1 VAFGSAFAAWFVVTR
16 LILEV
21 GTPSLE
27 MEKRIFAAVLIS
39 IGFLWLWAAVA
50 PKLFPDLMKKEPAK
64 VQPATTTVASETPS
78 PVVSS
83 SATAAAA
90 PAVSTQAPEPVAV
103 PTTQPIE
110 ASAPTTATV
119 NAKDF
124 VARFSNR
131 GAQMVSFQLNHYTA
145 RPSSKTDTSNVELV
159 KEREA
164 GRTDYPF
171 AIEAADAAFTR
182 RANGALYAVREFDE
196 KGAHVI
202 EYRWSDGVHSVTKT
216 FRFTKDEYLFNFAVS
231 IAPPIPYRVAIG
243 PGIRTLGPDEKD
255 NQFIT
260 TGNGVV
266 QHDDSLKI
274 INREKAGSLTTFPA
288 VQYVGIEDNYF
299 LSALR
304 PEKSG
309 GALLRAVDVPAGAK
323 NEKRREIYAGV
334 NAAPDGIV
342 TGAAFFGP
350 KEATVVD
357 KYGFEKTLQLGVF
370 GIIARFFLAALLWLN
385 RFTKNYGFAIIVLTI
400 IIKLV
405 LYPLQHKWIVSMKK
419 MQKLQPKME
428 AIKARYKKAK
438 TDPEQRQKMN
448 AETMKLYQQ
457 EGINPAGGCL
467 PFVLQV
473 PILWGFYGLLTHA
486 IELRGAPFMLW
497 IQDLSM
503 KDPYYITPILMTVT
517 MFIQQAITPSTADP
531 AQKRMFMIMPLI
543 MGWIFKEFPTGVV
556 LYWLMQNVLTIVQ
569 QVIMNKFWK
578 DHPAELQAG

>member
-1 VAFGSAFAAWFVVTR
+1 
-16 LILEV
+16 
-21 GTPSLE
+21 

-64 VQPATTTVASETPS
+64 IQPASTDSPAVPAPPATT
-78 PVVSS
+78 S
-83 SATAAAA
+83 SAAIPVTATSTAATPAVTTAA
-90 PAVSTQAPEPVAV
+90 PAVVTAPVSQPV
-103 PTTQPIE
+103 E
-110 ASAPTTATV
+110 ASAQTPTTI
-119 NAKDF
+119 NEKDF

-131 GAQMVSFQLNHYTA
+131 GAQLVSFKLTNYRA
-145 RPSSKTDTSNVELV
+145 RPSSKTDMSNVELV
-159 KEREA
+159 KERDP
-164 GRTDYPF
+164 GRLDYPF

-182 RANGALYAVREFDE
+182 RANSALYAVREFDE
-196 KGAHVI
+196 KRAHVI
-202 EYRWSDGVHSVTKT
+202 EYQWSDGVHTVTKT
-216 FRFTKDEYLFNFAVS
+216 FRFVPKEYLFSFAVS
-231 IAPPIPYRVAIG
+231 VVPPIPYRITVG
-243 PGIRTLGPDEKD
+243 PGIRTLDPDEKD

-266 QHDDSLKI
+266 QHDDSLKVV
-274 INREKAGSLTTFPA
+274 NREKAGNLTTYPT
-288 VQYVGIEDNYF
+288 VQYIGIEDNYF

-309 GALLRAVDVPAGAK
+309 GALFRAIDVPAAAK
-323 NEKRREIYAGV
+323 NEKRREVYAGV
-334 NAAPDGIV
+334 NAASDGSV

-350 KEATVVD
+350 KEASVVD
-357 KYGFEKTLQLGVF
+357 RYGFEKTLQLGVF

-385 RFTKNYGFAIIVLTI
+385 KFTKNYGIAIIVLTI

-486 IELRGAPFMLW
+486 IELRGAPFGLW
-497 IQDLSM
+497 IHDLSM

-556 LYWLMQNVLTIVQ
+556 LYWLMQNVLTILQ

-578 DHPAELQAG
+578 DEPAEVQAS

>member
-1 VAFGSAFAAWFVVTR
+1 
-16 LILEV
+16 
-21 GTPSLE
+21 
-27 MEKRIFAAVLIS
+27 MEKRIFAAVLVS

-50 PKLFPDLMKKEPAK
+50 PKLFPDLMKKPEPVK
-64 VQPATTTVASETPS
+64 VQPATVSTATVTPTPVPNGASPAAS
-78 PVVSS
+78 
-83 SATAAAA
+83 AAAA
-90 PAVSTQAPEPVAV
+90 VPAVPVPVA
-103 PTTQPIE
+103 QPVE
-110 ASAPTTATV
+110 AAAQTLTTV
-119 NAKDF
+119 NASDF
-124 VARFSNR
+124 IARFSNR
-131 GAQMVSFQLNHYTA
+131 GGELVSFQLNHYKA
-145 RPSSKTDTSNVELV
+145 KPSSKTDTTNVDLV
-159 KEREA
+159 KERD
-164 GRTDYPF
+164 GSHTDYPF
-171 AIEAADAAFTR
+171 AIESADPVFTK
-182 RANGALYAVREFDE
+182 RANNALYAVREADE
-196 KGAHVI
+196 RGAHII

-216 FRFTKDEYLFNFAVS
+216 FRFTGEYLFNFAVAV
-231 IAPPIPYRVAIG
+231 APPMPYRVVIG

-266 QHDDSLKI
+266 QRDDSLKVI
-274 INREKAGSLTTFPA
+274 AREKAGSLTSFPSA
-288 VQYVGIEDNYF
+288 QYVGIEDNYF

-304 PEKSG
+304 PEKSNG
-309 GALLRAVDVPAGAK
+309 VLLRAIDVPAGAK

-334 NAAPDGIV
+334 NAAPDGAV

-357 KYGFEKTLQLGVF
+357 RYGFEKTLQLGVF

-385 RFTKNYGFAIIVLTI
+385 KFTRNYGFAIIVLTI

-448 AETMKLYQQ
+448 TETMKLYQQ

-497 IQDLSM
+497 IHDLSM
-503 KDPYYITPILMTVT
+503 KDPYYITPALMTIT
-517 MFIQQAITPSTADP
+517 MFVQQAITPSTADP

-556 LYWLMQNVLTIVQ
+556 LYWLMQNVLTILQ

-578 DHPAELQAG
+578 DQPPEATAG

>member
-1 VAFGSAFAAWFVVTR
+1 
-16 LILEV
+16 
-21 GTPSLE
+21 

-50 PKLFPDLMKKEPAK
+50 PKLFPDLMKKPSTVSAPATAT
-64 VQPATTTVASETPS
+64 VTAAPPPQPGAPATTATTAAVTAITGT
-78 PVVSS
+78 
-83 SATAAAA
+83 TAAAVSEA
-90 PAVSTQAPEPVAV
+90 LPAKPIAAALQTFTAV
-103 PTTQPIE
+103 RT
-110 ASAPTTATV
+110 
-119 NAKDF
+119 NDF
-124 VARFSNR
+124 IARFSNH
-131 GAQMVSFQLNHYTA
+131 GAQLVSFQLNHYRA
-145 RPSSKTDTSNVELV
+145 RPSSKTDTSKVELV
-159 KEREA
+159 KDREPS
-164 GRTDYPF
+164 RTDYPF
-171 AIEAADAAFTR
+171 AIEAANAAFTR
-182 RANGALYAVREFDE
+182 RANEALYAVREADD

-202 EYRWSDGVHSVTKT
+202 EYQWSDGIHTVTKT
-216 FRFTKDEYLFNFAVS
+216 FRFSGEFLFNFAVS
-231 IAPPIPYRVAIG
+231 ITPPLPYRVAIG

-260 TGNGVV
+260 TGEGVV
-266 QHDDSLKI
+266 QRDDSLKI
-274 INREKAGSLTTFPA
+274 IRREKAETLSVYPT

-299 LSALR
+299 LSVLR
-304 PEKSG
+304 PEKSN
-309 GALLRAVDVPAGAK
+309 GAILRAIDVPAGPK
-323 NEKRREIYAGV
+323 NEKRREVYAGL
-334 NAAPDGIV
+334 NAAADGVV

-357 KYGFEKTLQLGVF
+357 RYGFEKTLQLGVF

-400 IIKLV
+400 IIKVV

-448 AETMKLYQQ
+448 TETMKLYQQ

-467 PFVLQV
+467 PFVLQI

-497 IQDLSM
+497 IHDLSM
-503 KDPYYITPILMTVT
+503 KDPYYITPALMTIT
-517 MFIQQAITPSTADP
+517 MFAQQAITPTTADP

-556 LYWLMQNVLTIVQ
+556 LYWLMQNVLTIAQ
-569 QVIMNKFWK
+569 QVIMNKYWK
-578 DHPAELQAG
+578 DHPTELQAG

>member
-1 VAFGSAFAAWFVVTR
+1 
-16 LILEV
+16 
-21 GTPSLE
+21 
-27 MEKRIFAAVLIS
+27 MEKRIFVAVLIS

-50 PKLFPDLMKKEPAK
+50 PKLFPDLMKKPEPAV
-64 VQPATTTVASETPS
+64 VQPAPTTSTPETPAPAVASSTTSAPAPATTTQS
-78 PVVSS
+78 
-83 SATAAAA
+83 TAAAA
-90 PAVSTQAPEPVAV
+90 STPAVQPVADTSQKV
-103 PTTQPIE
+103 I
-110 ASAPTTATV
+110 AFD
-119 NAKDF
+119 AKDF

-131 GAQMVSFQLNHYTA
+131 GAELVSFQLKHYRA

-159 KEREA
+159 KEREQ
-164 GRTDYPF
+164 GRVDYPF
-171 AIEAADAAFTR
+171 AIESSDAAFSR
-182 RANGALYAVREFDE
+182 RANNALYAVREFDD
-196 KGAHVI
+196 KNMHVI
-202 EYRWSDGVHSVTKT
+202 EYRWSDGTHSVTKT
-216 FRFTKDEYLFNFAVS
+216 FRFISDEYLFNFAVS
-231 IAPPIPYRVAIG
+231 IVPPVPYRVAIG
-243 PGIRTLGPDEKD
+243 PGIRTLAPDEKD

-274 INREKAGSLTTFPA
+274 INREKAGSLTPFPA
-288 VQYVGIEDNYF
+288 VQYIGIEDNYF

-309 GALLRAVDVPAGAK
+309 GAILRAIDVPAGAK
-323 NEKRREIYAGV
+323 NEKRREVYAGV
-334 NAAPDGIV
+334 NAAPDGTV
-342 TGAAFFGP
+342 TGGAFFGP

-385 RFTKNYGFAIIVLTI
+385 KFTKNYGFAIIVLTI

-578 DHPAELQAG
+578 DHPTEVQAA

>member
-1 VAFGSAFAAWFVVTR
+1 
-16 LILEV
+16 
-21 GTPSLE
+21 

-50 PKLFPDLMKKEPAK
+50 PKLFPDLMKKPVPAAE
-64 VQPATTTVASETPS
+64 QPAAASTAT
-78 PVVSS
+78 
-83 SATAAAA
+83 SASA
-90 PAVSTQAPEPVAV
+90 PA
-103 PTTQPIE
+103 PTANTSNP
-110 ASAPTTATV
+110 PTTATATTSTTAAITPV
-119 NAKDF
+119 VSAPEVAPIEDSAPKTTIVDNDDF
-124 VARFSNR
+124 IARFSNR
-131 GAQMVSFQLNHYTA
+131 GGELVSFELKHYKA
-145 RPSSKTDTSNVELV
+145 KPSSKTDTKNVDLV

-171 AIEAADAAFTR
+171 AIEATDAAFTR
-182 RANGALYAVREFDE
+182 RANAALYTVREADE

-202 EYRWSDGVHSVTKT
+202 EYHWSDGVHSVTKT
-216 FRFTKDEYLFNFAVS
+216 FRLTREYLFNFAVS
-231 IAPPIPYRVAIG
+231 VVPPIPYRVVIG
-243 PGIRTLGPDEKD
+243 PGIRTLGPEEKD

-260 TGNGVV
+260 TGNGVY
-266 QHDDSLKI
+266 QRDDSLKVI
-274 INREKAGSLTTFPA
+274 AREKAGSLTAFPS

-304 PEKSG
+304 PEKSN
-309 GALLRAVDVPAGAK
+309 GALLRAIDVPAGAK
-323 NEKRREIYAGV
+323 NEKRREIFAGI
-334 NAAPDGIV
+334 NAAPDGAV
-342 TGAAFFGP
+342 TGSAFFGP
-350 KEATVVD
+350 KEAKVVD
-357 KYGFEKTLQLGVF
+357 LYGFEKTLQLGVF

-385 RFTKNYGFAIIVLTI
+385 KFTKNYGVAIILLTL

-428 AIKARYKKAK
+428 AIKAKYKKAK

-448 AETMKLYQQ
+448 TETMKLYQQ

-486 IELRGAPFMLW
+486 IELRGAPFGLW

-531 AQKRMFMIMPLI
+531 AQKKMFMIMPLI

-578 DHPAELQAG
+578 DHPTEVQAG

>member
-1 VAFGSAFAAWFVVTR
+1 
-16 LILEV
+16 
-21 GTPSLE
+21 
-27 MEKRIFAAVLIS
+27 MEKRIFVAVLVS

-50 PKLFPDLMKKEPAK
+50 PKLFPDLMKK
-64 VQPATTTVASETPS
+64 
-78 PVVSS
+78 
-83 SATAAAA
+83 
-90 PAVSTQAPEPVAV
+90 PEPVKSQPASVSTSTVAPSTAPVTTSSSTPPAASTATATVPAV
-103 PTTQPIE
+103 TAPVVVQPVE
-110 ASAPTTATV
+110 ASAQTLTTVDTRE
-119 NAKDF
+119 F
-124 VARFSNR
+124 IARFSNR
-131 GAQMVSFQLNHYTA
+131 GAELVSFQLTHYKA
-145 RPSSKTDTSNVELV
+145 KPSSKTDTTNVDLV
-159 KEREA
+159 KERE
-164 GRTDYPF
+164 RSKTDYPF
-171 AIEAADAAFTR
+171 AIESADPVFTR
-182 RANGALYAVREFDE
+182 RANSALYAVREADE
-196 KGAHVI
+196 KGAHII

-216 FRFTKDEYLFNFAVS
+216 FRFTGEYLFNFAVA
-231 IAPPIPYRVAIG
+231 IVPPMPYRVVIG

-260 TGNGVV
+260 TGNGVY
-266 QHDDSLKI
+266 QRDDSLKVI
-274 INREKAGSLTTFPA
+274 AREKAGSLTSFPS

-304 PEKSG
+304 PEKSN
-309 GALLRAVDVPAGAK
+309 GALLRAIDVPAGAN

-334 NAAPDGIV
+334 NAAPDGVV
-342 TGAAFFGP
+342 TGSAFFGP

-357 KYGFEKTLQLGVF
+357 RYGFEKTLQLGVF
-370 GIIARFFLAALLWLN
+370 GIIARFFLTALLWLN
-385 RFTKNYGFAIIVLTI
+385 KFTKNYGFAIIVLTI

-448 AETMKLYQQ
+448 TETMKLYQQ

-531 AQKRMFMIMPLI
+531 AQKKMFMIMPLI

-556 LYWLMQNVLTIVQ
+556 LYWLMQNVLTILQ

-578 DHPAELQAG
+578 DEPAAAQAG

>member
-1 VAFGSAFAAWFVVTR
+1 
-16 LILEV
+16 
-21 GTPSLE
+21 
-27 MEKRIFAAVLIS
+27 MEKRIFAAVLVS

-50 PKLFPDLMKKEPAK
+50 PKLFPDLMKK
-64 VQPATTTVASETPS
+64 
-78 PVVSS
+78 
-83 SATAAAA
+83 
-90 PAVSTQAPEPVAV
+90 PEPVASQPASV
-103 PTTQPIE
+103 ATSTVAPAAPTTTATTSSTTARAT
-110 ASAPTTATV
+110 ASAPAVPAVVPVAPPVAATAQTLTTV
-119 NAKDF
+119 DSSDF
-124 VARFSNR
+124 RARFSNR
-131 GAQMVSFQLNHYTA
+131 GAQLVSFKLNHYRA
-145 RPSSKTDTSNVELV
+145 KPSSKTDLTDVDLV

-164 GRTDYPF
+164 SKTDYPF
-171 AIEAADAAFTR
+171 AIEAADPAFTR
-182 RANGALYAVREFDE
+182 RANNALYAVREADE
-196 KGAHVI
+196 KGGHLI

-216 FRFTKDEYLFNFAVS
+216 FRFTGEYLFNFAVS
-231 IAPPIPYRVAIG
+231 VVPPIPYRVVIG

-260 TGNGVV
+260 TGNGVY
-266 QHDDSLKI
+266 QRDDSLKVI
-274 INREKAGSLTTFPA
+274 AREKAGSLTSFPS

-304 PEKSG
+304 PEKSN
-309 GALLRAVDVPAGAK
+309 GAVLRAIDVPAGAN

-334 NAAPDGIV
+334 NAAPDGVV

-357 KYGFEKTLQLGVF
+357 RYGFEKTLQLGVF
-370 GIIARFFLAALLWLN
+370 GIIARFFLSALLWLN
-385 RFTKNYGFAIIVLTI
+385 RFTKNYGVAIILLTL

-448 AETMKLYQQ
+448 TETMKLYQQ

-497 IQDLSM
+497 IHDLSM

-531 AQKRMFMIMPLI
+531 AQKKMFMIMPLI

-556 LYWLMQNVLTIVQ
+556 LYWLMQNLLTIVQ
-569 QVIMNKFWK
+569 QVIMNKFIK
-578 DHPAELQAG
+578 DEPAQVQAG